1 MNEQELSQV
10 RETLSHEIRSIL
22 ANDMHE
28 IRLIKENLDA
38 LLEQQKQRIE
48 DLDMLIVGFDHEQ
61 KKTMQAY
68 LDSSKKLLAEQKK
81 IAEDSK
87 TLYQALSSDIQELRS
102 ISSRHQQKLS
112 TYYDY
117 LYLKVLGIAAFGGFF
132 AFLTSGL
139 FFNLVLPFLRKYF

>member
-10 RETLSHEIRSIL
+10 TETLSHEMRSIL
-22 ANDMHE
+22 ANDMQE

-48 DLDMLIVGFDHEQ
+48 DLEVLIVGFDRER
-61 KKTMQAY
+61 KKNLQEY

-87 TLYQALSSDIQELRS
+87 SLYQALSGDIQELRS
-102 ISSRHQQKLS
+102 ISSKHQQKLS

-117 LYLKVLGIAAFGGFF
+117 LYLKVFGIAALGGFF

-139 FFNLVLPFLRKYF
+139 FIKVLLPLLRKFF